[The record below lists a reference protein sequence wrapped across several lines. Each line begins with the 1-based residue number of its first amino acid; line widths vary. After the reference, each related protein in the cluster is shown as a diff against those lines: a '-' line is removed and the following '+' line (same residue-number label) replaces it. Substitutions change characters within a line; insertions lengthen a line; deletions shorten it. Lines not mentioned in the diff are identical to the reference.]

1 LFLTRRKFSA
11 ALSTTALAAAAGL
24 PPLGFIRS
32 AVAQDVNPADLAKPA
47 PLGDVVLG
55 SANAPVTIVEYA
67 SMSCGHCAE
76 FHKVTFPKI
85 KSEYIDSDKVRFI
98 FREYPL
104 NLQAAAASMLT
115 RCLGKDDPNR
125 FHEIAGILFAAQDEW
140 VTRDTAVQL
149 RRIAKDA
156 GMDDNAFT
164 ACLANQGTVD
174 ALQLG
179 MEQASVKLKID
190 STPTFFI
197 NGTRLKGAY
206 PIEEFRKVIEA
217 NLKG

>member
-1 LFLTRRKFSA
+1 MSFTRRNLTA
-11 ALSTTALAAAAGL
+11 ALAITALVAAAAVS
-24 PPLGFIRS
+24 PPGFIRS
-32 AVAQDVNPADLAKPA
+32 AAAQDVSPVDLAKPV

-67 SMSCGHCAE
+67 SLSCGHCAA
-76 FHKVTFPKI
+76 FHSDTFPKI
-85 KSEYIDSDKVRFI
+85 KAEYIDTNKVRFI

-104 NLQAAAASMLT
+104 NLQAAAASMLV
-115 RCLGKDDPNR
+115 RCLGKGDPNR
-125 FHEIAGILFAAQDEW
+125 FHEAAGVLFAAQDEW
-140 VTRDTAVQL
+140 ATRDTAVRL
-149 RRIAKDA
+149 RRIATQA

-164 ACLANQGTVD
+164 ACLANQATVD

-179 MEQASVKLKID
+179 MEHASGKLKVD

-197 NGTRLKGAY
+197 NSTRLKGAY

-217 NLKG
+217 NLKS

>member
-1 LFLTRRKFSA
+1 MPLTRRHLTA
-11 ALSTTALAAAAGL
+11 ALSTSALAAVAGL
-24 PPLGFIRS
+24 SPLGLIGS
-32 AVAQDVNPADLAKPA
+32 ALAQDVNPADLAKPV

-67 SMSCGHCAE
+67 SMSCGHCAA
-76 FHKVTFPKI
+76 FHSDTFPKI
-85 KSEYIDSDKVRFI
+85 KTEYIDTQKVRFI

-104 NLQAAAASMLT
+104 NLQAAAASMLV
-115 RCLGKDDPNR
+115 RCLGKDDPNK
-125 FHEIAGILFAAQDEW
+125 FHEVAGVLFAAQEDW
-140 VTRDTAVQL
+140 VTRDTAAQL

-179 MEQASVKLKID
+179 MEQASGKLKVD

-217 NLKG
+217 NLKS